1 MNPILLVEDDESL
14 ATLLVRSL
22 RGHGYSV
29 VVAPDVESADTSLD
43 EGLQPS
49 IVLLDLNLPGE
60 TGWSLLRREDLRGA
74 ASPPVVVVSAM
85 TVQPSRLR
93 EAGVV
98 GFLPK
103 PFALATLIATIER
116 VASPGADR
124 GVSTSR
130 AVSIE
135 DLVGRSG

>member
-14 ATLLVRSL
+14 TTVLVTSL

-29 VVAPDVESADTSLD
+29 VVAPDVESAGTSLD
-43 EGLQPS
+43 GGLQPS

-60 TGWSLLRREDLRGA
+60 TGWSLLRREDLRAA
-74 ASPPVVVVSAM
+74 ASPPVVVVSVM

-93 EAGVV
+93 EAGV
-98 GFLPK
+98 GGILPK
-103 PFALATLIATIER
+103 PFALATLLASIER
-116 VASPGADR
+116 VGSPGADR

-130 AVSIE
+130 AVGIK
-135 DLVGRSG
+135 DQVGRSG